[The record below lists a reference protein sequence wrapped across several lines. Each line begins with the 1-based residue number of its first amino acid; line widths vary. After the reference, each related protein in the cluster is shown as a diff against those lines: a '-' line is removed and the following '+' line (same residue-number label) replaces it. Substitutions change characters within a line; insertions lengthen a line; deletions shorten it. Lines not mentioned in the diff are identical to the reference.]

1 MKKVVYVFLVLSICI
16 SGCSRKNEELTKEIL
31 KKDPGF
37 RTMLDA
43 KKHID
48 VRVDK
53 LKSEYEIK
61 RAKTSKKIIDLKK
74 TLSLQKNELS
84 AKISSIKQ
92 EINPKIEILKKRL
105 AEITEKYKLAK
116 KESREAHSKAANV
129 RKLLN
134 KKGELGL
141 SGDEVAIW
149 NKKISVLEK
158 EINTTYKDLDKLRSR
173 IRVLSAEIKIL
184 EK

>member
-1 MKKVVYVFLVLSICI
+1 
-16 SGCSRKNEELTKEIL
+16 
-31 KKDPGF
+31 
-37 RTMLDA
+37 MLDA

-48 VRVDK
+48 VRIDK
-53 LKSEYEIK
+53 LKSEYESE
-61 RAKTSKKIIDLKK
+61 RVKTSKKIIDLKK
-74 TLSLQKNELS
+74 TLSLQKDELNTKTS
-84 AKISSIKQ
+84 CIKQ
-92 EINPKIEILKKRL
+92 EINPKIEILKARL
-105 AEITEKYKLAK
+105 TESTEKYKLAK
-116 KESREAHSKAANV
+116 KESREALSKAANV

-149 NKKISVLEK
+149 NKKIDALEK
-158 EINTTYKDLDKLRSR
+158 EINTTYKNLDNLRSG